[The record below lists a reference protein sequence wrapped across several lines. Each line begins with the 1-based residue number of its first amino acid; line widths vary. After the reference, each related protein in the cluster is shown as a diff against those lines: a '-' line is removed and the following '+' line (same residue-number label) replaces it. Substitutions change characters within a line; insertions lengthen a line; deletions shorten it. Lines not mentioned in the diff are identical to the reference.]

1 MTIAFKIIMSDGQ
14 ENYEEKFVNHVRR
27 LPVISSNEI
36 FNMHKSEVTIKY
48 SDEKEF
54 TRLAKQ
60 IGLMPDTKVRAKQ
73 V

>member
-1 MTIAFKIIMSDGQ
+1 MSDGQ

-48 SDEKEF
+48 SDEEF
-54 TRLAKQ
+54 MRLAKQ